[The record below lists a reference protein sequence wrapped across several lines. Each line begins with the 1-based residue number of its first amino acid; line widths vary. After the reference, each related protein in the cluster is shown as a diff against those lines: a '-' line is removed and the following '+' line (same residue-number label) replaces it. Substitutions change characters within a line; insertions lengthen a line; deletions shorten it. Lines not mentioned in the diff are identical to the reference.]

1 MSGSF
6 QSTSMGTP
14 VADASSRRVETV
26 ADTRADNSQPSSRY
40 FIKEQHQ
47 LHRRGS
53 GRGLQA
59 PTICSPEAESQLQ
72 AFEHDRASHS
82 FLSTMEETRS
92 RHPRLHTRIL
102 HNAVTALLESRQTK
116 VFFALDHSTSK

>member
-1 MSGSF
+1 M
-6 QSTSMGTP
+6 
-14 VADASSRRVETV
+14 DRRVIEIV
-26 ADTRADNSQPSSRY
+26 ADTRADISQPFSRN
-40 FIKEQHQ
+40 FIKEQP

-72 AFEHDRASHS
+72 AFERDGASLS

-116 VFFALDHSTSK
+116 VFFALDHSTSKWLLVTRE